1 VEAGAEVSVDS
12 GLRAAEKL
20 QAFLDRRS
28 EGPDLAEMM
37 VQVDRIIAAVKSTVP
52 WEMWGQLSRSWNSR
66 SSIQTALIR

>member
-1 VEAGAEVSVDS
+1 MEAGAEVSVDS

-37 VQVDRIIAAVKSTVP
+37 V
-52 WEMWGQLSRSWNSR
+52 
-66 SSIQTALIR
+66 